1 MIWGFEIKQLR
12 WSAIILGISN
22 MFLIIISLILI
33 TAAYPDCRATAMTII
48 NTPSETRAVGTLI
61 RRHQRIRYMKWIR
74 WTRFAFVITVLQF
87 MGASYLLINV
97 SKNVFKDRTPNACV
111 LELLSTNT
119 TWLHNMAVVFV
130 IMVCYVTLVQCYS
143 GSDVLRWRSFYTN
156 ENKAWKHH
164 YREVFDQGLREA
176 LCCMGRV
183 KYLTVMEEDE
193 VFSVAQLLGDLV
205 SYRASG
211 TGHLELLAGLALLQR
226 ESLMPKYQEETV
238 EAPEELIQG
247 AADFHPFAE
256 AAYTGLLLDVGRNP
270 VLFLCAWLYRQGILT
285 PWTWNR
291 LPKLEG
297 DNWWRG
303 HASAFLRYVN
313 LPAEVLR
320 QGRVCQARCEA
331 AYFVVVLHH
340 IKSVVICVRGTETP
354 EDLLTDG
361 LSRECMLATEDI
373 DGLIYDNLIPPGS
386 AYYGHSGIVE
396 AARDLYV
403 QIDGNPGNKE
413 FQEGGLL
420 TSLLGAGCE
429 CEGYNLRVVGH
440 SLGGAISAL
449 LGLKLYGRYPRL
461 HVYSYGPLPCVDSVL
476 ANACSGFVTSIVYDT
491 EFSSR
496 LSVASIMRLQT
507 AAMLALSNDA
517 DADSAV
523 IHKLARR
530 FLSVSTYLWTKPQEK
545 PPASELNPLPLR
557 RESKKFN
564 RGELLHVSIQ
574 EPDERFSLWHGM
586 DMDDSSDD
594 DGGII
599 DSSERFSN
607 PFYQSPDNLDSR
619 DNLVTRFMEAMP
631 SRKGQSSENFREMF
645 LPGVVIHIV
654 PEKKK
659 FDMPLYRRWSTP
671 DARCGY
677 EAYVANREAFMD
689 MIVSPY
695 MFVDHLPWRCSH
707 ALKKI
712 LEKQKLEQDPVGVSL
727 RPR

>member
-33 TAAYPDCRATAMTII
+33 TAAYPDCVIGDIVPFLVIFFVSCLRMASMIPIAMAQRATAMTII

-176 LCCMGRV
+176 LCCMGR
-183 KYLTVMEEDE
+183 
-193 VFSVAQLLGDLV
+193 
-205 SYRASG
+205 
-211 TGHLELLAGLALLQR
+211 LALLQR

-373 DGLIYDNLIPPGS
+373 DGS

-403 QIDGNPGNKE
+403 QIDGNPGNKGM
-413 FQEGGLL
+413 EGGLL

-476 ANACSGFVTSIVYDT
+476 ANACSGFVTRVSYCPCCCSIVYDT

-564 RGELLHVSIQ
+564 R
-574 EPDERFSLWHGM
+574 DERFSLWHGM

-695 MFVDHLPWRCSH
+695 MFVDHLPWSKDLNDNCST
-707 ALKKI
+707 
-712 LEKQKLEQDPVGVSL
+712 EP
-727 RPR
+727 